1 MIFSGTG
8 VKYLNSDPDRGAP
21 SPLLPGFSSTGRFEW
36 VLRSGYFAVTAELS
50 PPDSIDP
57 EEIYLRARV
66 FDGYV
71 DAINAVDGPRASSH
85 MSSVGV
91 CALLTRVGYAPVM
104 QVSCRD
110 KSRLAI
116 QGDLLA
122 AAGMGVSN
130 VLCLT
135 EERIKRCACDA
146 RTVFELDGV
155 SLLETIRVMRD
166 ESRFSDGHR
175 LESPPELF
183 LGASI
188 NPFTASYEPKRLAKK
203 IAAGAQFVQTNH
215 CFDVRR
221 LERFMARVRDAG
233 LNEKC
238 FIMVGVAPLASAEDA
253 ARLRGTYNG
262 IYIPEEIV
270 TCLRRARKPKLEG
283 MKLCLDLMQ
292 RISHVAGVNGIHII
306 TQGQEETVAELIE
319 ASGVLR
325 GRIPWYPRI
334 DEQFERSRVSL

>member
-1 MIFSGTG
+1 MKYLHSSLDSGTP
-8 VKYLNSDPDRGAP
+8 L
-21 SPLLPGFSSTGRFEW
+21 PLLPGFSSPGRFEW
-36 VLRSGYFAVTAELS
+36 VLRGSNFAVTAELS

-66 FDGYV
+66 LDGYV
-71 DAINAVDGPRASSH
+71 DAINAVDGPRANSH

-91 CALLTRVGYAPVM
+91 CALLTRIGYAPVM

-110 KSRLAI
+110 KNRLAI

-122 AAGMGVSN
+122 AAGMGVTN
-130 VLCLT
+130 VLCLA
-135 EERIKRCACDA
+135 EDAVNRCAPDTGA
-146 RTVFELDGV
+146 VFDLDGV

-175 LESPPELF
+175 LESPPKLL

-188 NPFTASYEPKRLAKK
+188 NPFTAPYEFQAHRLAKK
-203 IAAGAQFVQTNH
+203 IAAGAQFVQTHH

-221 LERFMARVRDAG
+221 LEQFMARVRDIG
-233 LNEKC
+233 LDEKC
-238 FIMVGVAPLASAEDA
+238 FILAGVSPLASAEDV
-253 ARLRGTYNG
+253 ARVRDNDSGV
-262 IYIPEEIV
+262 YIPEEIV

-283 MKLCLDLMQ
+283 MKLCLELMQ
-292 RISHVAGVNGIHII
+292 QISHVAGVSGIHVI
-306 TQGQEETVAELIE
+306 TQGQEETVAEIIE

-334 DEQFERSRVSL
+334 DEQFERPRANL